1 MISFLR
7 DGISSN
13 LSWLSYYFVI
23 NFFIEA
29 KGPPPSLAWCIS
41 LHVATNYF
49 TLTTYFWMLC
59 EGAYLQLLLMDI
71 FHDDKKRVKGMLVVG
86 WVTPLKIVIP
96 YYCWVYQIDEK
107 LCWTKFEHTNLFL
120 VIPVILIITLNIIF
134 LFNVMRM
141 LRSKLEA
148 DTAAQG
154 SRRSTSHRINSA
166 TMKQAKAA
174 LFLVPILG
182 INFILLPMRPQPLS
196 DFVHIYDL
204 LSALTTS
211 FQGFFVAVLLCLTNS
226 EVLNLLKKR
235 WNQFFASRN
244 LNISFSP
251 LVPLNYNSNSRSD
264 QATEV

>member
-86 WVTPLKIVIP
+86 WVTPLIILFH
-96 YYCWVYQIDEK
+96 YYCWVYQIDER

-141 LRSKLEA
+141 LRAKLEA
-148 DTAAQG
+148 DTAALG

-182 INFILLPMRPQPLS
+182 INFILLPMRPERPNL
-196 DFVHIYDL
+196 VKIYDV

-244 LNISFSP
+244 LNISFAP
-251 LVPLNYNSNSRSD
+251 LVPLNYNSTSRSD